1 MATQQNGSLA
11 TTLNKPVDP
20 FSMVGQISRGAT
32 TEERGRAARA
42 LKEPFMREESASRE
56 GALRAEAEAKKAQVG
71 KEVELETGYVNKL
84 EEAQRKFESAYMAP
98 MPERKITEFDSNAA
112 LELAGLTALMGAFAG
127 SLSGRAGLRAME
139 GVTRGYK
146 EGREDL
152 YNRELKIY
160 EDEVARYKD
169 KISQA
174 KTIYDNALKLEGAR
188 RGQGVAE
195 LKKLDPLLQDG
206 VIAAKVKQGD
216 LIGVGKSIDD
226 ALKLADQIEVAKI
239 KAADSK
245 KFRNLPSDLAKTYNT
260 IAPNAT
266 SMRRL
271 QGNMADDYFGI
282 VPNENAARLLMKA
295 VEVDLTDATTDYI
308 KKQYKVSEDQILWWK
323 QYDQLVA
330 KVRNDLF
337 GATLTKNEKE
347 NFDRTVISPATE
359 PKIARQFFNE
369 QVAILNRAI
378 AKEAR
383 KGLALNVDP
392 EVIEAYLDVSLAQLP
407 GAQAAPA
414 AAAQPTADN
423 TAAIQR
429 ALQASNI
436 PYEPDKYTYGI
447 ENGRVFRE
455 AK

>member
-1 MATQQNGSLA
+1 MAIQNESSLA
-11 TTLNKPVDP
+11 STINRPVDP
-20 FSMVGQISRGAT
+20 FSMVGQISRGGSI
-32 TEERGRAARA
+32 EERGKTARRMEESFLRGESAAR
-42 LKEPFMREESASRE
+42 EE
-56 GALRAEAEAKKAQVG
+56 ALRSEAEAKKAQVS
-71 KEVELETGYVNKL
+71 KEKELETGYLTKL
-84 EEAQRKFESAYMAP
+84 EEAQQKFESVYSAP
-98 MPERKITEFDSNAA
+98 MPQRKISEFDVNAG
-112 LELAGLTALMGAFAG
+112 LELAGLTALLGAFAG
-127 SLSGRAGLRAME
+127 SVSGQAGLRAIE
-139 GVTRGYK
+139 GVSRGYR
-146 EGREDL
+146 EGRDDL
-152 YNRELKIY
+152 YNRELKTY
-160 EDEVARYKD
+160 EDELSRYKD
-169 KISQA
+169 KINQA
-174 KTIYDNALKLEGAR
+174 KTIYDNALKLESAR
-188 RGQGVAE
+188 RGAGLVE

-216 LIGVGKSIDD
+216 MVGIGNSIQE
-226 ALKLADQIEVAKI
+226 AKKLADQIEVAKM
-239 KAADSK
+239 KAVDSK

-271 QGNMADDYFGI
+271 QGSMDDEYFGI

-347 NFDRTVISPATE
+347 NFDRTIISPATE
-359 PKIARQFFNE
+359 PAIAKQFFNE

-383 KGLALNVDP
+383 KGLALGVDP
-392 EVIEAYLDVSLAQLP
+392 EVIEAYLDISLAQLP
-407 GAQAAPA
+407 GTQAAPA
-414 AAAQPTADN
+414 EAAADN

-429 ALQASNI
+429 ALQANNI
-436 PYEPDKYTYGI
+436 PYEPDKYDYFI
-447 ENGRVFRE
+447 ENGQVFRE